1 VSVAPARL
9 TRSRSGTR
17 DRRTIATRD
26 RLIEVA
32 DRLVQEKGFHRTT
45 LAMVASKARV
55 HLGSI
60 YHFFRTKGA
69 LGEAIVEARLERSRS
84 RLAEWDETPDPRER
98 IRPFVRSVVAAR
110 GDLSRKGCP
119 IGSLCQELHKERGPL
134 AARSAN
140 LFRLLLDW
148 LEAQF
153 RLLGADRAQAERHAA
168 HVMASLQGASLLAL
182 TFADPDLV
190 AREAEVI
197 ERFVSSVGGAATGRS
212 GKSRGRT
219 GNDGGG

>member
-1 VSVAPARL
+1 MH
-9 TRSRSGTR
+9 
-17 DRRTIATRD
+17 TIATRD

-45 LAMVASKARV
+45 LATLASKARV

-60 YHFFRTKGA
+60 YHFFRTKRA
-69 LGEAIVEARLERSRS
+69 LGEAIVEARLERWRS
-84 RLAEWDETPDPRER
+84 RLAEWDEIADPRER
-98 IRPFVRSVVAAR
+98 ILAFVKSVAAAR

-119 IGSLCQELHKERGPL
+119 IGSLCQELRKERGPL
-134 AARSAN
+134 AARSSD

-148 LEAQF
+148 IEVQF
-153 RLLGADRAQAERHAA
+153 RLLGEDGRRARVLAV
-168 HVMASLQGASLLAL
+168 HVLGSLQGASLLAL

-197 ERFVSSVGGAATGRS
+197 ERFLTSVGGAPAPGGRRPRRGPGSIGQES
-212 GKSRGRT
+212 GKNGQ
-219 GNDGGG
+219 